1 MGLQE
6 VRWEGMDRID
16 VAQDR
21 ARGGFLQMRVPYNA
35 ANFLTS

>member
-1 MGLQE
+1 MDLQE
-6 VRWEGMDRID
+6 VRWEGMDRKD

-21 ARGGFLQMRVPYNA
+21 ERGGFLQTRVPYNA